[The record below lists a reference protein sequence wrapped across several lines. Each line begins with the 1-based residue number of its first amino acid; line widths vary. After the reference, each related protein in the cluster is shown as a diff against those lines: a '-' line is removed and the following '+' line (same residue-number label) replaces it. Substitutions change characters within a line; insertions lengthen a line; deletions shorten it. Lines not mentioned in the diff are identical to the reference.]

1 MNSRALNLTV
11 FLMTVSKLPLTLP
24 ILLVANLVASA
35 LHFGDNM
42 LRFHEYPEPAW
53 ITGPHVVDAVWLLMT
68 PLLAV
73 GWWLAR
79 AGVREWAVGVL
90 WLYGALSMFVLGHYF
105 YASPSE
111 LSFRI
116 NFLIGLEAVAAGLLI
131 LFAPVLVP
139 RRVDPH

>member
-1 MNSRALNLTV
+1 MPKSSLIL
-11 FLMTVSKLPLTLP
+11 L
-24 ILLVANLVASA
+24 ILLVVNLVASA

-68 PLLAV
+68 PLLAA

-79 AGVREWAVGVL
+79 GGIRGWAVGVL
-90 WLYGALSMFVLGHYF
+90 WLYGVLSMFVLGHYL
-105 YASPSE
+105 YASPSA

-116 NFLIGLEAVAAGLLI
+116 NFLIALEAVAAGLL
-131 LFAPVLVP
+131 LVLAPFLVQ
-139 RRVDPH
+139 RRVG

>member
-1 MNSRALNLTV
+1 MVPKPS
-11 FLMTVSKLPLTLP
+11 PILP
-24 ILLVANLVASA
+24 ILLLVNLVASV

-42 LRFHEYPEPAW
+42 LRFDEYPEPAW
-53 ITGPHVVDAVWLLMT
+53 IAGPHVVDAAWLLMT

-79 AGVREWAVGVL
+79 GGVRRWAIGVL

-105 YASPSE
+105 YASPFE

-116 NFLIGLEAVAAGLLI
+116 NFLIVLEAVAAGLL
-131 LFAPVLVP
+131 LLSAPFLVP
-139 RRVDPH
+139 RRVD